1 MTNANIDKV
10 LPRKEKTS
18 AWKCFKI
25 TTSRAKKWT
34 CQCLNQRKY
43 QSRNF
48 PTGKN
53 SFPESKKPLELWALA
68 APKLGKLWTG
78 EGWEMAIKGR
88 CFGCR
93 SHRAHFSPLG
103 FSGGSWGRS
112 RAGSS
117 AQLGVWRVAVPQ
129 PGDRECLC
137 RASRGTHR
145 VWVGLAGAGAS
156 RRIPER
162 PEQPLVPLLF
172 LGQGS
177 VLWGPCP
184 CLPIPANSWAG
195 FLLKSSQCME
205 ANQRHDEH
213 ST

>member
-117 AQLGVWRVAVPQ
+117 ARLGVWRVAVPQ

-137 RASRGTHR
+137 RTP
-145 VWVGLAGAGAS
+145 GAHTGCGWAWLG
-156 RRIPER
+156 
-162 PEQPLVPLLF
+162 LVPHA
-172 LGQGS
+172 GS
-177 VLWGPCP
+177 LRDQSSPWYHFCSWGRALCSGGPAHACP
-184 CLPIPANSWAG
+184 SQQTAG
-195 FLLKSSQCME
+195 LDFC
-205 ANQRHDEH
+205 
-213 ST
+213 